1 MRIWDIH
8 PSRLCRAHLL
18 GEHRELHGLY
28 VVLARGPGSGYWN
41 HPETQR
47 WVGKERALER
57 RHERLAAEIANRGY
71 RHGSDLSPPP
81 ASSSDAQDAFIHTLE
96 EQRRILV
103 GKACAC
109 RTEGN
114 LTQPA

>member
-28 VVLARGPGSGYWN
+28 VVLAQGPDGGYWK

-47 WVGKERALER
+47 WVGKERALAR
-57 RHERLAAEIANRGY
+57 RHERLVAEMANRGY
-71 RHGSDLSPPP
+71 RHYSILSPPLRT
-81 ASSSDAQDAFIHTLE
+81 SSDVQDAFVHTLE

-103 GKACAC
+103 QKACTC
-109 RTEGN
+109 RTDGD
-114 LTQPA
+114 LTQAV